1 MRKVIVTEWMSL
13 DGVVQAPGEPDE
25 DLTGGFQHGGWH
37 LGYFD
42 DISMGW
48 VVKNLTEAGGFLFGR
63 RTYEGFAGHWPN
75 ASEEEQMVARPLN
88 TLPKYVASTTLTDPL
103 EWENS
108 TVLQGDVAEAVL
120 ALKQEEGADLLV
132 IGSTQLVK
140 TLIEHDLVD
149 EYRLMIDPVVLG
161 GGKRLFHDDGALRS
175 LRLVD
180 SQVVIDRRDP
190 RHLRTRLRLGAKALE
205 LTGRETD
212 PAFEDTPEVPA
223 VAEPDLGADP
233 FDGAVGRAE
242 QHARPVDA
250 KPMDM
255 VGERL
260 AERVSERATEVVGI
274 ERERVG
280 DPGGAQ
286 VGLGEVV
293 GDEPRRSHRGQL
305 GPCWVRG

>member
-63 RTYEGFAGHWPN
+63 RTYEDFAGHWPN
-75 ASEEEQMVARPLN
+75 ASEEEQVVARPLN

-180 SQVVIDRRDP
+180 SQVVTPARSSP
-190 RHLRTRLRLGAKALE
+190 PTLPPEASSEGAGTA
-205 LTGRETD
+205 
-212 PAFEDTPEVPA
+212 
-223 VAEPDLGADP
+223 
-233 FDGAVGRAE
+233 RA
-242 QHARPVDA
+242 
-250 KPMDM
+250 
-255 VGERL
+255 
-260 AERVSERATEVVGI
+260 
-274 ERERVG
+274 
-280 DPGGAQ
+280 
-286 VGLGEVV
+286 
-293 GDEPRRSHRGQL
+293 
-305 GPCWVRG
+305 